1 MRVLVIEDERRLA
14 ENIANSLRERCG
26 FAIDI
31 AADGE
36 DGYFMASS
44 NPYDAVVLDL
54 MLPLISGTEI
64 LRRFR
69 ADGLKVPVLIL
80 TARYEKSSIVTL
92 LNSGADDYLAK
103 PFDLDELAA
112 RLRALIR
119 RNHGYAHVKLV
130 VGDIELDTTAGTVRR
145 GGEQISVTP
154 MEYRVFEYLMHRPDA
169 LVSKTELLE
178 HLYDYNWEKFG
189 NVIEVYVAGLRRKLD
204 TDPLNRRIHTLR
216 GRGYILRSKPE
227 GV

>member
-26 FAIDI
+26 FAIDV
-31 AADGE
+31 ATDGE

-69 ADGLKVPVLIL
+69 DDGLKVPVLIL

-112 RLRALIR
+112 RLQALIR
-119 RNHGYAHVKLV
+119 RNHGCAHVKRV

-145 GGEQISVTP
+145 AGVQISVTP
-154 MEYRVFEYLMHRPDA
+154 MEYRVFEYLMYRPDA

-227 GV
+227 GA